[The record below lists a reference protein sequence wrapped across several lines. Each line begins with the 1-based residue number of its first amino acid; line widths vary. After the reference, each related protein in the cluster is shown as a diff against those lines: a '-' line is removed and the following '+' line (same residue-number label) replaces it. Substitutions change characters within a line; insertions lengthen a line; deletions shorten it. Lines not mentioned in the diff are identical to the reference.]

1 MRAMGKV
8 LLDLKQF
15 VGPEDVSEFGG
26 DSLWYSVG
34 EFSVLSIDSSHD
46 TIVSSSI
53 DPMATYQEGLNEM
66 KGIFEKELWGS
77 KNK

>member
-46 TIVSSSI
+46 TISYHHPSI
-53 DPMATYQEGLNEM
+53 PWQHIKKD
-66 KGIFEKELWGS
+66 
-77 KNK
+77 